1 MASVN
6 SLQSIYPSVA
16 RNKVNFSKNMFST
29 ILFCF
34 PMHVFGLAKISKM
47 EISDVH
53 LRFSSRVKPR
63 GIMEQRAQRLC
74 GTGWQSSQPLA
85 KAQNSQLLSQG
96 QSSQLL
102 LQAQNS
108 QRLSQV
114 PSSQSLS
121 QAHTS
126 LVLPQVQNSQSL
138 SQVQTRPPMLPQI
151 NQLLRMPQPE
161 SQRFCE
167 LPRQPLLHTYTA
179 TSQTRQSTQV
189 ANYAGIHPYPV
200 QTHPLVR
207 NWHSGC

>member
-34 PMHVFGLAKISKM
+34 PMHVFGLAKIYKM

-63 GIMEQRAQRLC
+63 GIMEQRARRLC

-179 TSQTRQSTQV
+179 TSQARQST
-189 ANYAGIHPYPV
+189 
-200 QTHPLVR
+200 
-207 NWHSGC
+207 